1 MRWRDFPPSTKWE
14 SVEAGSKRWG
24 HGPTPCSSL
33 NGWGQMLNPAGLR
46 PPLHPGCH
54 RDRISWEGPGAH
66 DCVKNTDTGN
76 VYVSVDPVALLEG
89 EWVITPQ
96 PESTVLLFTVLP
108 GTGVRVAASA
118 H

>member
-1 MRWRDFPPSTKWE
+1 
-14 SVEAGSKRWG
+14 
-24 HGPTPCSSL
+24 
-33 NGWGQMLNPAGLR
+33 MLNPAGLR